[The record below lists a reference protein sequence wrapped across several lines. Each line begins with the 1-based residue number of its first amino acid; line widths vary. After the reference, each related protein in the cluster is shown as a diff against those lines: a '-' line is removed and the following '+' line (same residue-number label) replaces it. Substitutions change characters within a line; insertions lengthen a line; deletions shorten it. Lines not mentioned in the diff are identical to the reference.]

1 MTTPVLGILMILI
14 TIGLV
19 FSAVA
24 IAVVR
29 RLQNRRPPL
38 ARSAAVLAGWAT
50 VYAVVLVAVSLASEP
65 RTLGLGENKKFCGF
79 YIDCHRQIAVA
90 AVDRLDSIGATRP
103 EGVFY
108 VLSLRIGSDA
118 KVARMRLIDPQLA
131 IVDADGRR
139 HLRSAAGEAALAQE
153 RGPLPALTDTVGP
166 GGSYVT
172 TVVFDL
178 PRDAREPRLTVTD
191 GWWADRLIEFFL
203 VGDEDSFLHR
213 RTTFRLDA

>member
-1 MTTPVLGILMILI
+1 MTTPALGILMILV

-38 ARSAAVLAGWAT
+38 ARAATILAGWAA

-65 RTLGLGENKKFCGF
+65 RVLSLGEDKKFCGF
-79 YIDCHRQIAVA
+79 YIDCHRQLAVT
-90 AVDRLDSIGATRP
+90 AVERLDSIGAMRP
-103 EGVFY
+103 GGVFY
-108 VLSLRIGSDA
+108 VLTLRIGSDA
-118 KVARMRLIDPQLA
+118 KIARMRLIDPRLE
-131 IVDADGRR
+131 IVDAAGRR
-139 HLRSAAGEAALAQE
+139 HGRSAAGEQALARV

-166 GGSYVT
+166 GGSYLT
-172 TVVFDL
+172 TVVFDV
-178 PRDAREPRLTVTD
+178 PRDAREPHLRATD

-203 VGDEDSFLHR
+203 VGDEDSFLHAP
-213 RTTFRLDA
+213 TTFRLDA